1 MKELFGV
8 THVGEEEVSNVK
20 RIRVG
25 EEEVSLTQPIIVVVP
40 SEEEEV
46 LVP

>member
-1 MKELFGV
+1 MTLEMMIELFV
-8 THVGEEEVSNVK
+8 ITHAPDVMHMLVGEEEVPL
-20 RIRVG
+20 
-25 EEEVSLTQPIIVVVP
+25 SLSSAITVP